1 MSKSM
6 SENEQQVWLETV
18 STGKRDNGFRFVLR
32 KVLNNEEFDKVIP
45 FWFKRI
51 ASRTIY
57 HKKTCYNNFVFRCL
71 LVKVFSVFISKN
83 FNDSHIQFGEK

>member
-1 MSKSM
+1 M

-45 FWFKRI
+45 
-51 ASRTIY
+51 
-57 HKKTCYNNFVFRCL
+57 L
-71 LVKVFSVFISKN
+71 LR
-83 FNDSHIQFGEK
+83 GEDK